1 MSEEAPPSPV
11 PTLPLAINWQ
21 YVRDLSFEVPAG
33 AEIFMSLRNPPQVS
47 INFDVQTNK
56 LQNKQAE
63 DNGQMTYEVVLSIKT
78 EAKEVAEQEDKA
90 EDKKLDRIVFIA
102 ELVYAAVVTLNNP
115 PPEMLEPILLV
126 EVPRLIFP
134 YARNIISEITSNGGF
149 PPIVIQ
155 PIDFVA
161 LWQSRVAQVP
171 QPTVTDHIGH
181 A

>member
-78 EAKEVAEQEDKA
+78 EAKEEYFKDPENQIRFE
-90 EDKKLDRIVFIA
+90 EWKKI
-102 ELVYAAVVTLNNP
+102 YK
-115 PPEMLEPILLV
+115 
-126 EVPRLIFP
+126 
-134 YARNIISEITSNGGF
+134 
-149 PPIVIQ
+149 
-155 PIDFVA
+155 
-161 LWQSRVAQVP
+161 
-171 QPTVTDHIGH
+171 
-181 A
+181 

>member
-33 AEIFMSLRNPPQVS
+33 AEIFMSLRNQPQVS
-47 INFDVQTNK
+47 INFDVQTNR

-63 DNGQMTYEVVLSIKT
+63 DNGQVTYEVVLSIKT
-78 EAKEVAEQEDKA
+78 EAKEISEPEDKA
-90 EDKKLDRIVFIA
+90 EDKKERIVFIA

-161 LWQSRVAQVP
+161 LWQSRVAQT